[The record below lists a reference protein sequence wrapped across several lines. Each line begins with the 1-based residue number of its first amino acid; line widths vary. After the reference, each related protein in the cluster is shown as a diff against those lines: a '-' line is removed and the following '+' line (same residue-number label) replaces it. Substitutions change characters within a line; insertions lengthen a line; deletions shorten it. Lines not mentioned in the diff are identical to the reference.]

1 MEAEQP
7 RVVYRP
13 LLQKCACRAQD
24 ILLEGLAPS
33 RKQSDWCLV
42 LSRRGVLAAR
52 AVVLAVVVVAASCAT
67 ERDGSRTSTPID
79 ADSARVRRA
88 LHAELRALA
97 PNPEYIVEFDTARVH
112 LWPAIPSRAVPGL
125 VYHRAT
131 LTYPLRNQ
139 GTRALVATRDTL
151 IRPVRNVVDWS
162 EIAAGWEPS
171 SPKAAAWACAE
182 LYHLQYRRSPRWQ
195 AAVFGL
201 DTVSRFF
208 PPEVYTPADLKRME
222 RQLPDTFIV
231 ENPKYMSS
239 RYRVRLWVVWPE
251 YDALAV
257 EVACELPAPM
267 WEYGSPAGLAVTRSL
282 PRFVPDN

>member
-1 MEAEQP
+1 M
-7 RVVYRP
+7 
-13 LLQKCACRAQD
+13 LD
-24 ILLEGLAPS
+24 GLAA
-33 RKQSDWCLV
+33 RFTAHGRLV
-42 LSRRGVLAAR
+42 LSRRSALAAR
-52 AVVLAVVVVAASCAT
+52 AVLLAVVVAGASCAT
-67 ERDGSRTSTPID
+67 ERDGARTSTP
-79 ADSARVRRA
+79 AGTDSVRVRRA

-97 PNPEYIVEFDTARVH
+97 PNPDFIVEFDTARVH

-131 LTYPLRNQ
+131 LTHPLGNQ
-139 GTRALVATRDTL
+139 GTMALVATRDTL
-151 IRPVRNVVDWS
+151 IRPIRNVVDWS

-171 SPKAAAWACAE
+171 SREAAAWACAE

-208 PPEVYTPADLKRME
+208 PPEVYTPAYLMRME

-267 WEYGSPAGLAVTRSL
+267 WEYGSPAGLAVIRSL

>member
-1 MEAEQP
+1 MTSCWKVTP
-7 RVVYRP
+7 RFT
-13 LLQKCACRAQD
+13 AH
-24 ILLEGLAPS
+24 G
-33 RKQSDWCLV
+33 CLV
-42 LSRRGVLAAR
+42 LSRRSALAAR
-52 AVVLAVVVVAASCAT
+52 AVLLAVVVAGASCAT
-67 ERDGSRTSTPID
+67 ERDGSRTSTP
-79 ADSARVRRA
+79 AGTVRLA

-97 PNPEYIVEFDTARVH
+97 PNPDFIVEFDTARVH

-125 VYHRAT
+125 VYRWAS
-131 LTYPLRNQ
+131 LTYPLGNQ
-139 GTRALVATRDTL
+139 GTTALVATRDTL

-162 EIAAGWEPS
+162 EIAAGWVPS
-171 SPKAAAWACAE
+171 SREAAAWACAE

-195 AAVFGL
+195 APVFGL

-208 PPEVYTPADLKRME
+208 PPGVYTSADLKRME

-267 WEYGSPAGLAVTRSL
+267 WEHGSPAGLAVIRSL
-282 PRFVPDN
+282 PWFVPDN